1 MAAQPRNRPTLTV
14 TIKAENMRRLRA
26 LVGRLPAKGANL
38 SGIVDEMLLLTLPM
52 FENAAEAYQAA
63 MRPDGTTDDDVM
75 RDRFAAYLGQTMLRM
90 VHNSDDEE
98 DETD

>member
-14 TIKAENMRRLRA
+14 TIKAAHMERLRA

-38 SGIVDEMLLLTLPM
+38 SGIVDEMLALTLPM

-63 MRPDGTTDDDVM
+63 LRPDGTTDDDVM
-75 RDRFAAYLGQTMLRM
+75 RDRFAAYLGQQMLRM